1 MIFGEAVPKVCI
13 EEIPYELLQQPRD
26 ELIGAIF
33 GLKIFQGVI
42 TKVDLRNRERMAIVW
57 LTDTEARC
65 RVLKQSLSFVPV
77 IRGCPVHISAIRAM
91 PTIGKSNNNS
101 TVYLVGIPQN
111 VNDAFIIDKVCQ
123 IEATSGN
130 ATSDNRC
137 NCHRRNLIS
146 VFHRT
151 SFPAKLHSQFSIAFG
166 KVLCCEIGP
175 QTRIGS
181 LKFAHREYAE
191 IALAAECM
199 LFPSDK
205 GATPYGIDNKK
216 AMLFSEA
223 VPKVYIEDIP
233 LELFQQHRD
242 ILTGAIFDLEI
253 FQGVITKVD
262 LRIRE
267 RMAIVWLKDTTAR
280 CSVLGLCQSLAPILK
295 GRPVLIS
302 AIRARPAIW
311 EFDDEWY
318 QSAQVPGSIGRN
330 CQIYLQDHL
339 AMNSDENSF
348 PALRQR
354 DAEKSHSLD
363 QYAADDPV
371 FLRNWEP
378 EIWKQWKSKY
388 ASDLAKAVSVDSRTA
403 VMKDDRAISR
413 VNQQIHGIRVTVML
427 ATLSAI
433 RNGYYYA
440 SEPNPAERITIHP
453 PRQSSESF
461 TFAALP
467 PASNNIYNHTSVSVI
482 KEDCLLAALSMKKKG
497 LRPVVLNMASATSP
511 GGGYRKGDGA
521 QEENIFRRSNYFL
534 SLDDPINPRCPTYPM
549 AEFGGIYTPDVTVF
563 RDSEDS
569 GYAFRQ
575 EPFTMDFIAVAAYR
589 YVTRIT
595 LLNLLCRWRI
605 LTSILVMLPAE
616 NHGCKITAFP
626 FKTLPRRAGRLKQFL
641 QLHFIRVMT
650 VYCYRR
656 LDVGLSKTLRTRLH
670 VSATNSI
677 KQLIFFFPEW
687 RCKRSSFRNPAAIF
701 LAVAQQYSRKF
712 RKIVFAIT
720 EDHNSI
726 TTTNPAGNYDIFSL
740 YLDHTNLGPGIPT
753 LPPVTV
759 LPVTVP
765 MVATCSFGGCCDKF
779 DTTHTKEFYHPPS
792 CPFDKGCKNTGIAYV
807 YSILKFL
814 ITPPVYLN

>member
-1 MIFGEAVPKVCI
+1 MEVTGTTSR
-13 EEIPYELLQQPRD
+13 PRD
-26 ELIGAIF
+26 DE
-33 GLKIFQGVI
+33 
-42 TKVDLRNRERMAIVW
+42 
-57 LTDTEARC
+57 
-65 RVLKQSLSFVPV
+65 
-77 IRGCPVHISAIRAM
+77 
-91 PTIGKSNNNS
+91 NS
-101 TVYLVGIPQN
+101 TVYLVEIPQSIN
-111 VNDAFIIDKVCQ
+111 EAYIIDK
-123 IEATSGN
+123 
-130 ATSDNRC
+130 
-137 NCHRRNLIS
+137 
-146 VFHRT
+146 
-151 SFPAKLHSQFSIAFG
+151 FSTAFG
-166 KVLCCEIGP
+166 EVLCCEIGR

-181 LKFAHREYAE
+181 LKFASHENAKK
-191 IALAAECM
+191 ALAAESM
-199 LFPSDK
+199 LFSSDK
-205 GATPYGIDNKK
+205 GATLYKMNIKKKATATLFVEGNLESLYVTDIQNHLSKVFTGHWKCNVKSEIQDVLAFDCDFQAAEKTLVSQGISYNRHILTFYISVIYLEELPPSATSEKIANVFRSQIPTIGNINVIIRSDEGVALVLLPNSATKEQLLALKNIQIDNKK

-318 QSAQVPGSIGRN
+318 QSAQVPGSI
-330 CQIYLQDHL
+330 
-339 AMNSDENSF
+339 
-348 PALRQR
+348 
-354 DAEKSHSLD
+354 D

-388 ASDLAKAVSVDSRTA
+388 ASDLAKA
-403 VMKDDRAISR
+403 KDDRAISR

-589 YVTRIT
+589 KPWLQNNCLSFQDVAKTRRKIEAIFAIALHKGHDS
-595 LLNLLCRWRI
+595 LLLSAL
-605 LTSILVMLPAE
+605 
-616 NHGCKITAFP
+616 GCGAF
-626 FKTLPRRAGRLKQFL
+626 Q
-641 QLHFIRVMT
+641 
-650 VYCYRR
+650 
-656 LDVGLSKTLRTRLH
+656 
-670 VSATNSI
+670 
-677 KQLIFFFPEW
+677 
-687 RCKRSSFRNPAAIF
+687 NPPNQIASIF

-740 YLDHTNLGPGIPT
+740 YLDHTNLGPGYST
-753 LPPVTV
+753 TGYSTNGGDV
-759 LPVTVP
+759 L
-765 MVATCSFGGCCDKF
+765 FWR
-779 DTTHTKEFYHPPS
+779 
-792 CPFDKGCKNTGIAYV
+792 
-807 YSILKFL
+807 LL
-814 ITPPVYLN
+814 R